1 MLSAIEEVLH
11 CEQEAVAKHEDLKV
25 QWKLLVLSHQIEAAA
40 IINQVGAITTKLKG
54 FEELT
59 LQPSMYIEV
68 LEKEKKD
75 VEHRCEYVRSVN
87 AKLIEPTASM
97 THKRSDLKRNSGKCV
112 HQKGLLRRVPMEV

>member
-1 MLSAIEEVLH
+1 MEDTGFQAAPTDFECCPPLKRCCIANKK
-11 CEQEAVAKHEDLKV
+11 EAVAKHEDLKV
-25 QWKLLVLSHQIEAAA
+25 QWTLLLLSNQIEAAA

-87 AKLIEPTASM
+87 AKLIEPTA
-97 THKRSDLKRNSGKCV
+97 V
-112 HQKGLLRRVPMEV
+112 